1 MVSCLE
7 CVCSGGFAHPCPF
20 MPFSIIVILRSRIG
34 WCFFTVVSSFSGGF
48 LDKWRVMTSI
58 EFVARLIGE
67 ALIGFADVR
76 RFGGYI
82 PRVTGARLVV
92 GMGISIVLIQLA
104 RWSSEAGL
112 SYVAEVISDAYRKEL
127 FSSFGYISAEE
138 TLRQLEVVK
147 LETVQNKRLFHYL
160 HQEVAKLKVMEDV
173 KVMDLGIL

>member
-1 MVSCLE
+1 MLSESGGASEPVRGWITWRWMWFIWVEWTLPTSLTVVRAWARCVVLE

-127 FSSFGYISAEE
+127 FSSFGVH
-138 TLRQLEVVK
+138 LQR
-147 LETVQNKRLFHYL
+147 RR
-160 HQEVAKLKVMEDV
+160 
-173 KVMDLGIL
+173 